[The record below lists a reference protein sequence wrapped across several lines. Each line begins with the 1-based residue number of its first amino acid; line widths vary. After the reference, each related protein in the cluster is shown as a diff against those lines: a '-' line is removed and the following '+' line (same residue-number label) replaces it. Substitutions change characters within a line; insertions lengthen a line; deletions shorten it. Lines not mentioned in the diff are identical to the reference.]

1 MVLLDEGGRGRPHTR
16 LISPV
21 ANLSIW
27 VEHFWIQEGYGPSPN
42 RPWRILPDSSPHLI
56 FSIERGSP
64 QGASA
69 SFGIVGARSI
79 YRDIDVTSRTT
90 TVGARLK
97 AGALFELTGLRA
109 DIFTDC
115 AFAAEDV
122 FGPTGKQLVDRM
134 RQGSPE
140 DALDHL
146 KVFLG
151 NHLALSRNQVPF
163 HDALQS
169 SRSVGG
175 LARTMNLSQRAV
187 YGRATEVAGIP
198 PKRLLRILRLH
209 RALQHADRGR
219 TWSETAYLAGYADQ
233 AHMVRDFK
241 SLLGDSPDAWR
252 RRASSDLF
260 KTTARHCC

>member
-21 ANLSIW
+21 ANLSTW
-27 VEHFWIQEGYGPSPN
+27 VEHFWIQEGYSPSPS

-56 FSIERGSP
+56 FSTERGGP
-64 QGASA
+64 PGVAA

-79 YRDIDVTSRTT
+79 FRDVDVSSRAI

-97 AGALFELTGLRA
+97 AGALFDLTGSRA
-109 DIFTDC
+109 DIFTDR
-115 AFAAEDV
+115 AFPAEDV
-122 FGPTGKQLVDRM
+122 FGPTGKQLVERM
-134 RQGSPE
+134 MQGTTV

-146 KVFLG
+146 KAFLG
-151 NHLALSRNQVPF
+151 SLLTFPRNQVPF

-169 SRSVGG
+169 SRSVSG
-175 LARTMNLSQRAV
+175 LARTLNLSERAV

-209 RALQHADRGR
+209 RALQHANRRR

-252 RRASSDLF
+252 RRASDLF
-260 KTTARHCC
+260 KTTVRHC

>member
-115 AFAAEDV
+115 AFCCGGCFWAH
-122 FGPTGKQLVDRM
+122 GQT
-134 RQGSPE
+134 
-140 DALDHL
+140 
-146 KVFLG
+146 
-151 NHLALSRNQVPF
+151 
-163 HDALQS
+163 
-169 SRSVGG
+169 VGG
-175 LARTMNLSQRAV
+175 PH
-187 YGRATEVAGIP
+187 EAGQP
-198 PKRLLRILRLH
+198 
-209 RALQHADRGR
+209 RGCIG
-219 TWSETAYLAGYADQ
+219 SFEG
-233 AHMVRDFK
+233 VSGK
-241 SLLGDSPDAWR
+241 SPGAFPE
-252 RRASSDLF
+252 SSSVP
-260 KTTARHCC
+260 